1 MRLKLARFDRHLLR
15 PQKRQR
21 LFRVLRPPR
30 GNPLVSEE
38 ISHYRIIKKLGAG
51 GMGEVFLAEDILLN
65 RKVAIKM
72 LPTRSLGNE
81 QAKKRLLREAR
92 AAATLDHP
100 NICPI
105 HEIGE
110 EGDSAFI
117 VMQYVEGT
125 TLACS
130 IQNSPLSP
138 LEIAD
143 IGIQA
148 SAALAEAH
156 SHGII
161 HRDIKPQNLM
171 ITPRGQVKILDFGL
185 AKIVEDERAVHEAKA
200 DSRLT
205 DTGEVLGTVGYM
217 SPEQLKDL
225 PIDPRSD
232 LFSLG
237 VTLYECATGKA
248 AFSGSSRIQIC
259 LQVIQFDPPKP
270 SYLNPDVPF
279 ELDTVILKALAKDAD
294 ARYQSADEMQADLA
308 NLRTALQD
316 GSAFNTRPLTP
327 APGSFPPQLAVGL
340 SGKFRKASFPARL
353 AILLAPL
360 VIIGVLW
367 AISASR
373 PGAYQPSADAKRWYD
388 RGTTA
393 IREGAYYQA
402 SKALES
408 AVDLDNKFA
417 LAHARLA
424 ETYVEI
430 DYTDKAKEEL
440 IRAIS
445 LVRDRT
451 ALRNVDGL
459 YLDAIEATVRRD
471 FTSAIDSYQKIA
483 ERAADSEKSSAYVDL
498 GRSYEK
504 NENIDKAIEYY
515 SEAVRTDPQSATA
528 VLRLAILYARRQ
540 DLKNA
545 TEAFDKAETI
555 YQAMSN
561 QEGVA
566 EVLYQRGALFSKIR
580 KLADAKTQL
589 EKALEISQGAADNKY
604 QLVRTQLQLS
614 SVYFAEGNT
623 ERAKDIATRAIDL
636 AEQSN
641 IRSLATNGL
650 IDLGNTL
657 VVRGEFNDALN
668 YFSQALKFSQADKAR
683 RTEARAKLGL
693 ASVIVQQGNPDEAIS
708 LLREVIDFYQPAGYR
723 KETSIALVLL
733 GRAHRNKGEYD
744 IASRIFEEQLQL
756 AEGLGDPAQV
766 VASHSSIAILLGIEQ
781 EKYAEALPHL
791 NESYKIN
798 EAIGAKIGMVYDLL
812 NRGLLL
818 WQLGR
823 YREARADLDSAFAIA
838 DQPEASYKAVLA
850 WVHLANAQ
858 MALSERRFA
867 EAKAKGQQSLDLA
880 GNQYPDATLQAKLAI
895 GLAQALSG
903 APQPAKK
910 LCEEAVATAKDLNNP
925 RLISTSLLTLAE
937 VLLGNDAPRALTTA
951 LEAQAMFA
959 KAGQQD
965 SEWRA
970 LLIAARASQLS
981 GRNTTQEYASR
992 AGSQCAGLQQKWGDE
1007 AYNGYLSRPD
1017 IQAYR
1022 KQLAQIL
1029 TRNK

>member
-1 MRLKLARFDRHLLR
+1 
-15 PQKRQR
+15 
-21 LFRVLRPPR
+21 
-30 GNPLVSEE
+30 LVSEE

-51 GMGEVFLAEDILLN
+51 GMGEVFLAEDIRLN

-72 LPTRSLGNE
+72 LPSRSIGNE

-117 VMQYVEGT
+117 VMQYIEGT

-130 IQNSPLSP
+130 IQNSPLSS

-161 HRDIKPQNLM
+161 HRDIKPQNIM
-171 ITPRGQVKILDFGL
+171 VTPRGQVKILDFGL
-185 AKIVEDERAVHEAKA
+185 AKILEDELHKPEEAG
-200 DSRLT
+200 SRLT

-225 PIDPRSD
+225 PIDARSD

-259 LQVIQFDPPKP
+259 LQVIQFDPPRP
-270 SYLNPDVPF
+270 SHLNPDIPF
-279 ELDTVILKALAKDAD
+279 ELDNVILKALAKNAE
-294 ARYQSADEMQADLA
+294 ARYQSAAEMLADLS
-308 NLRTALQD
+308 NLRAALQD

-327 APGSFPPQLAVGL
+327 APGSFRPPAAINLAGRFRNASLRAKVGL
-340 SGKFRKASFPARL
+340 
-353 AILLAPL
+353 LLVPL
-360 VIIGVLW
+360 VIIGVLA
-367 AISASR
+367 AIRISQSS
-373 PGAYQPSADAKRWYD
+373 PYQPSPDAKRWYD

-408 AVDLDNKFA
+408 AVNLDDKFA

-424 ETYVEI
+424 EAYVEI
-430 DYTDKAKEEL
+430 DYTDRAMEEL

-451 ALRNVDGL
+451 ALPNVDAM

-471 FTSAIDSYQKIA
+471 FASAIDYYRKIA
-483 ERAADSEKSSAYVDL
+483 ERVSDSGKASAYVDL

-504 NENIDKAIEYY
+504 NENIDKAIEHY
-515 SEAVRTDPQSATA
+515 SEAANADPQSAA
-528 VLRLAILYARRQ
+528 AFLRLAILYGRRQ

-555 YQAMSN
+555 YHAMSN

-566 EVLYQRGALFSKIR
+566 EVLYQRGTLFSKIR
-580 KLADAKTQL
+580 KLAEAKIQL
-589 EKALEISQGAADNKY
+589 EKALEISQAPADNKY

-614 SVYFAEGNT
+614 SVYYAEGNT
-623 ERAKDIATRAIDL
+623 ERAKDIATKAIAL

-641 IRSLATNGL
+641 IRNLATNGM
-650 IDLGNTL
+650 IDLGYTL
-657 VVRGEFNDALN
+657 VSRGEFNEAGKYFTQALN
-668 YFSQALKFSQADKAR
+668 FARVDKAR

-693 ASVIVQQGNPDEAIS
+693 GTVTYQQGNLDEAIS
-708 LLREVIDFYQPAGYR
+708 LLNEALDFYQPAGYR
-723 KETSIALVLL
+723 KETSIALTML
-733 GRAHRNKGEYD
+733 GRAYGTKGDYEV
-744 IASRIFEEQLQL
+744 ALKTFEQQLQL
-756 AEGLGDPAQV
+756 AKDLDDPAQV
-766 VASHSSIAILLGIEQ
+766 AASHLSIAILLGVEL
-781 EKYAEALPHL
+781 ERYTEGLSHL
-791 NESYKIN
+791 DESYKIN
-798 EAIGAKIGMVYDLL
+798 EKRGVQIGMAYDQM
-812 NRGLLL
+812 NRGAFL

-823 YREARADLDSAFAIA
+823 YQEARDALDRAFSISNRSEADFKL
-838 DQPEASYKAVLA
+838 VLA
-850 WVHLANAQ
+850 WVRLTNSQ
-858 MALSERRFA
+858 MALSQGRFV
-867 EAKAKGQQSLDLA
+867 EAKAEGEQALDVGGKEAKDLA
-880 GNQYPDATLQAKLAI
+880 LQAKQTIA
-895 GLAQALSG
+895 LAQAHSG
-903 APQPAKK
+903 APQPARR
-910 LCEEAVATAKDLNNP
+910 LCEEAVATAKEVNSP
-925 RLISTSLLTLAE
+925 RLLSSALLALAE
-937 VLLGNDAPRALTTA
+937 VSLLGNDAPGALATSRQ
-951 LEAQAMFA
+951 AQAMFA
-959 KAGQQD
+959 PPGQQD

-970 LLIAARASQLS
+970 WLIAARASQLAGNQS
-981 GRNTTQEYASR
+981 AAQEYASR
-992 AGSQCAGLQQKWGDE
+992 ANDICQGLQQKWGAE
-1007 AYNGYLSRPD
+1007 AYGDYSRRPD
-1017 IQAYR
+1017 IQNYR

-1029 TRNK
+1029 TRSK

>member
-1 MRLKLARFDRHLLR
+1 
-15 PQKRQR
+15 
-21 LFRVLRPPR
+21 
-30 GNPLVSEE
+30 LVSEE

-51 GMGEVFLAEDILLN
+51 GMGEVFLAEDIRLN

-72 LPTRSLGNE
+72 LPSRSIGNE
-81 QAKKRLLREAR
+81 HAKKRLFREAR

-100 NICPI
+100 NICAI
-105 HEIGE
+105 HEVGE
-110 EGDSAFI
+110 EGDCAFI
-117 VMQYVEGT
+117 VMQYIEGE
-125 TLACS
+125 TLSCS
-130 IQNSPLSP
+130 IQNNPLSA

-148 SAALAEAH
+148 AAALAEAH

-161 HRDIKPQNLM
+161 HRDIKPQNM
-171 ITPRGQVKILDFGL
+171 IVTPRGQVKILDFGL
-185 AKIVEDERAVHEAKA
+185 AKIFEDERAMHKAEA

-225 PIDPRSD
+225 PIDARSD

-259 LQVIQFDPPKP
+259 LQVIQFDPPRP
-270 SYLNPDVPF
+270 SHLNPDIPF
-279 ELDTVILKALAKDAD
+279 ELDNVILKALAKDAE
-294 ARYQSADEMQADLA
+294 ARYQSAAEMLADLS
-308 NLRTALQD
+308 NLRAALQD

-327 APGSFPPQLAVGL
+327 APGSFRPPAAINLAGR
-340 SGKFRKASFPARL
+340 FRKASFRAKVG
-353 AILLAPL
+353 LLLVPL
-360 VIIGVLW
+360 VIIGVLA
-367 AISASR
+367 AIRISQSS
-373 PGAYQPSADAKRWYD
+373 PYQPSPDAKRWYD

-408 AVDLDNKFA
+408 AVSLDDKFA

-424 ETYVEI
+424 EAYVEI
-430 DYTDKAKEEL
+430 DYTDRAMEEL

-445 LVRDRT
+445 LVRDRA
-451 ALRNVDGL
+451 ALPNVDAM

-471 FTSAIDSYQKIA
+471 FASAIDYYRKIA
-483 ERAADSEKSSAYVDL
+483 ERASDSGKASAYVDL

-504 NENIDKAIEYY
+504 NENIDKAIEHYT
-515 SEAVRTDPQSATA
+515 EAANADPQSATA
-528 VLRLAILYARRQ
+528 FLRLAILYGRRQ

-545 TEAFDKAETI
+545 TEAFDKAEEI
-555 YQAMSN
+555 YHAMSN

-566 EVLYQRGALFSKIR
+566 EVLYQRGTLFSKIR
-580 KLADAKTQL
+580 KLAEAKIQL
-589 EKALEISQGAADNKY
+589 EKALEISQTSADNKY

-614 SVYFAEGNT
+614 SVYYAEGNT
-623 ERAKDIATRAIDL
+623 ERAKDIATKAIGL

-641 IRSLATNGL
+641 IRNLATNGM
-650 IDLGNTL
+650 IDLGYTL
-657 VVRGEFNDALN
+657 VSRGEFNEAGKYFTQALN
-668 YFSQALKFSQADKAR
+668 FARVDKAR
-683 RTEARAKLGL
+683 RTEARAKMGLG
-693 ASVIVQQGNPDEAIS
+693 SVIVQQGNPDEAIV
-708 LLREVIDFYQPAGYR
+708 LLQEALDFYQPAGYR

-733 GRAHRNKGEYD
+733 GRAHRNKGEYE
-744 IASRIFEEQLQL
+744 IALKIFEQELQL
-756 AEGLGDPAQV
+756 AKELGDPAQI
-766 VASHSSIAILLGIEQ
+766 VASHSSIAILLGVEQ

-798 EAIGAKIGMVYDLL
+798 EAIGAKVGMVYDLL

-823 YREARADLDSAFAIA
+823 YREARADLDSAFSIA

-850 WVHLANAQ
+850 WVHLANSQ

-867 EAKAKGQQSLDLA
+867 EAKAKGQQSLGLA
-880 GNQYPDATLQAKLAI
+880 GTQYPDVVLQAKLAI

-903 APQPAKK
+903 APQPARR
-910 LCEEAVATAKDLNNP
+910 LCEEAVAAAKELNNP
-925 RLISTSLLTLAE
+925 RLISSSLLALAE
-937 VLLGNDAPRALTTA
+937 VLLLGNDAPRALATS
-951 LEAQAMFA
+951 LQAQAMFA
-959 KAGQQD
+959 RSGQQD

-970 LLIAARASQLS
+970 WLMAARASQLGGDKS
-981 GRNTTQEYASR
+981 TTQEYASR
-992 AGSQCAGLQQKWGDE
+992 ADSQCAGLQQKWGAE
-1007 AYNGYLSRPD
+1007 AYDGYLRRPD

-1022 KQLAQIL
+1022 KQMAKIL
-1029 TRNK
+1029 TRSK